1 LLNDN
6 NFNAFIYLNLKIQ
19 FIKKKFQMILSKPI
33 VLVGMMGCGK
43 STIGKIVAEKL
54 NWFFLDSDKEI
65 ENEMNLST
73 KDIFDKYGE
82 KFFRNKEYEIFKFYS
97 KKKNILISSGGGS
110 FCQKITYGIIKEYF
124 FSIWLDVNEDIL
136 FQRLKKNKNKRPLL
150 NSLNDN
156 GLRRKIKE
164 IMFERKDCYIK
175 ANKRIKLNEQSIKE
189 SSNKTYL
196 EITNYQNQ

>member
-1 LLNDN
+1 MNDN

-19 FIKKKFQMILSKPI
+19 FIKKNFQMILSKPI

-110 FCQKITYGIIKEYF
+110 FCQKITYRIIKEYF
-124 FSIWLDVNEDIL
+124 YSIWLDVNEDIL

-156 GLRRKIKE
+156 RLRRKIKE
-164 IMFERKDCYIK
+164 II
-175 ANKRIKLNEQSIKE
+175 L
-189 SSNKTYL
+189 
-196 EITNYQNQ
+196 

>member
-1 LLNDN
+1 MNDN

-110 FCQKITYGIIKEYF
+110 FCQKIT
-124 FSIWLDVNEDIL
+124 
-136 FQRLKKNKNKRPLL
+136 
-150 NSLNDN
+150 
-156 GLRRKIKE
+156 
-164 IMFERKDCYIK
+164 
-175 ANKRIKLNEQSIKE
+175 
-189 SSNKTYL
+189 
-196 EITNYQNQ
+196 

>member
-1 LLNDN
+1 MSLIGQSNKMIISKNILIILLLNDN
-6 NFNAFIYLNLKIQ
+6 NFNAFIYLNLKIK

-82 KFFRNKEYEIFKFYS
+82 KFFRNKECEIFKFYS
-97 KKKNILISSGGGS
+97 KKKNILISSGCGS
-110 FCQKITYGIIKEYF
+110 F
-124 FSIWLDVNEDIL
+124 
-136 FQRLKKNKNKRPLL
+136 
-150 NSLNDN
+150 
-156 GLRRKIKE
+156 
-164 IMFERKDCYIK
+164 
-175 ANKRIKLNEQSIKE
+175 
-189 SSNKTYL
+189 
-196 EITNYQNQ
+196 

>member
-1 LLNDN
+1 MNDN
-6 NFNAFIYLNLKIQ
+6 NFNAFIYHNLKIQ

-82 KFFRNKEYEIFKFYS
+82 QFFRNKEYEIFKFYG

-110 FCQKITYGIIKEYF
+110 FCQKITYRIIKEYF
-124 FSIWLDVNEDIL
+124 YSIWLDVNEDIL

-175 ANKRIKLNEQSIKE
+175 ANKRIELNEQSIKE